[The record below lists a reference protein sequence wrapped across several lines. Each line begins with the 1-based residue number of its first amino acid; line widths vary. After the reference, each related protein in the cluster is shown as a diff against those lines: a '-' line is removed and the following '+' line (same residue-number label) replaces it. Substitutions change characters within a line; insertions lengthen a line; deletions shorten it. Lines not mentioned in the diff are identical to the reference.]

1 MAPSNPSGAMQ
12 KDALNRIIKE
22 SEEAI
27 LKRINRNQGS
37 VQKRMDSVDTN
48 TRFLLKYQD
57 IAIKGVSRKVRNL
70 EKLIRNTFIRE
81 DGEED

>member
-1 MAPSNPSGAMQ
+1 
-12 KDALNRIIKE
+12 
-22 SEEAI
+22 
-27 LKRINRNQGS
+27 
-37 VQKRMDSVDTN
+37 MDSVDTN

-70 EKLIRNTFIRE
+70 EKLIRNTFIRD